1 MINHRVIR
9 TSFTELHRVFTFHF
23 PLSTFHFS
31 LSTLHSSLFTFHFPL
46 FNLHFPHSTLH
57 FSLSTLHFSLSTIIY
72 SLLPIHYYLSTTST
86 LTLSSFDL
94 LLLVLKRGTLLRA
107 LYSYLFAM
115 VGLQQY
121 DQQYM
126 MAQLS

>member
-23 PLSTFHFS
+23 PLSTFHF
-31 LSTLHSSLFTFHFPL
+31 PL

-57 FSLSTLHFSLSTIIY
+57 FSISTLHFPLSTFHFPL
-72 SLLPIHYYLSTTST
+72 STVHSPLLPIHYYLSTTST